1 MAEGE
6 VGSELATN
14 MFHEFLT
21 ALDGKQ
27 GQLDI
32 RLQNFSVRVP
42 LLRESFEVSGNLTI
56 VAHMRG
62 MSDKERQAYIQKTL
76 KDLK

>member
-1 MAEGE
+1 MAEDG
-6 VGSELATN
+6 VRADLTTN
-14 MFHEFLT
+14 MFHDFLT

-27 GQLDI
+27 GQVEF

-42 LLRESFEVSGNLTI
+42 LLKETFELTGNLTI

-62 MSDKERQAYIQKTL
+62 MSDKERQAYVQKNL

>member
-1 MAEGE
+1 MAEDE
-6 VGSELATN
+6 VRSDLSTN
-14 MFHEFLT
+14 MFHDFLT

-27 GQLDI
+27 GQLEI

-42 LLRESFEVSGNLTI
+42 MLRESFEVTGNLTI

-62 MSDKERQAYIQKTL
+62 MSDKERQAYVQKNL